1 MSITAPNLRAP
12 ARDHAIGDDRL
23 RLRGTPAS
31 SGAYFGRARVVL
43 TTADLEAIRPGDIV
57 VARALT
63 PDLVAALTLAG
74 AVVVETG
81 GALSNG
87 AILARELG
95 LPTVVGVAGATRL
108 LATSDELLLDGGT
121 GAVDRFPRRG

>member
-12 ARDHAIGDDRL
+12 ARDRAIGDDRL

-63 PDLVAALTLAG
+63 PDLV
-74 AVVVETG
+74 